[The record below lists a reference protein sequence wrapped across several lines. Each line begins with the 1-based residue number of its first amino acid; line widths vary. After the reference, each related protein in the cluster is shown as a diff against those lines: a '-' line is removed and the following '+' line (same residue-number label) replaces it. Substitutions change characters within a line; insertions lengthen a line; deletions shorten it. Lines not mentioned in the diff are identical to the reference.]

1 MGTLLLILLI
11 AAYVLPVPLL
21 LARLAWILLSDRKR

>member
-11 AAYVLPVPLL
+11 ATYTLPVPLL
-21 LARLAWILLSDRKR
+21 LIRLAMILKSKH